1 MLKENMRIKENITL
15 MDKIDA
21 VESIV
26 SSYFQNGDYT
36 PYYADMAEIIAVVTY
51 FIEGITL
58 EDNDNIYDLYEKDDE
73 LHKLV
78 NRFISD
84 DHLVNLDIPEA
95 VIMCWIRNLVYDKVE
110 YLKENIIH
118 SNPDLD
124 TIVEAANVIIDT
136 CSNFS
141 KLNLSAMSPEDI
153 ELGRNVLQKINDS
166 GVEITPESITE
177 IIRDAVGFDIDKASA
192 EIIDAKNV
200 QIKEKD
206 KKIADLQK
214 YKEAVETKNV
224 LVDN

>member
-26 SSYFQNGDYT
+26 SAHFQNGDYT

-58 EDNDNIYDLYEKDDE
+58 EDDDNIYDLYEKDDE
-73 LHKLV
+73 LHNLV
-78 NRFISD
+78 NQFILKNIS
-84 DHLVNLDIPEA
+84 VTQFTPQNE
-95 VIMCWIRNLVYDKVE
+95 IMRWVKNNVYDKVA
-110 YLKENIIH
+110 YIKENVIH
-118 SNPDLD
+118 STPDLD
-124 TIVEAANVIIDT
+124 TIVEAANVIIGT

-141 KLNLSAMSPEDI
+141 KLNLSAISPEDI

-177 IIRDAVGFDIDKASA
+177 IIRDAVPFDVDATSA
-192 EIIDAKNV
+192 EIIDSLKAENR
-200 QIKEKD
+200 E
-206 KKIADLQK
+206 LRK
-214 YKEAVETKNV
+214 YKIKWDSQNATKSENE
-224 LVDN
+224 

>member
-1 MLKENMRIKENITL
+1 MIKENMRIKENITL

-36 PYYADMAEIIAVVTY
+36 PYYAEMAEIIAVVTY

-58 EDNDNIYDLYEKDDE
+58 EDDDNIYDLYEKDDE
-73 LHKLV
+73 LH
-78 NRFISD
+78 
-84 DHLVNLDIPEA
+84 
-95 VIMCWIRNLVYDKVE
+95 NLVDQFIPKNISVTQFTPKNEMMRWVRNNVHDKVT
-110 YLKENIIH
+110 YIKENVIH
-118 SNPDLD
+118 STPDLD

-153 ELGRNVLQKINDS
+153 ELGRSVLQKINDS

-177 IIRDAVGFDIDKASA
+177 IIKGAVQFDVDATSA
-192 EIIDAKNV
+192 EIIDSL
-200 QIKEKD
+200 KEENRE
-206 KKIADLQK
+206 LRK
-214 YKEAVETKNV
+214 YKMKWDSQNKTKSENE
-224 LVDN
+224 

>member
-26 SSYFQNGDYT
+26 SAHFQNGDYT

-58 EDNDNIYDLYEKDDE
+58 EDDDNIYDLYEKDDE
-73 LHKLV
+73 LHNLV
-78 NRFISD
+78 NQFILKNIS
-84 DHLVNLDIPEA
+84 VTQFTPQNE
-95 VIMCWIRNLVYDKVE
+95 IMRWVKNNVYDKVA
-110 YLKENIIH
+110 YIKENVIH
-118 SNPDLD
+118 STPDLD

-141 KLNLSAMSPEDI
+141 KLNLSSMSPEDI

-166 GVEITPESITE
+166 GIEITPESITE
-177 IIRDAVGFDIDKASA
+177 IIKGAVPFDVDATSA
-192 EIIDAKNV
+192 EIINSLKAENR
-200 QIKEKD
+200 E
-206 KKIADLQK
+206 LRK
-214 YKEAVETKNV
+214 YKIKWDSQNATKSENE
-224 LVDN
+224 

>member
-1 MLKENMRIKENITL
+1 MIKENMRIKENITL

-26 SSYFQNGDYT
+26 SAHFQNGDYT

-58 EDNDNIYDLYEKDDE
+58 EDDDNIYDLYEKDDE
-73 LHKLV
+73 LHNLV

-124 TIVEAANVIIDT
+124 TIVEAANVIIGT

-153 ELGRNVLQKINDS
+153 ELGRTVIKKIADS
-166 GVEITPESITE
+166 GIEITPESITK
-177 IIRDAVGFDIDKASA
+177 IIKNAVPFDMDEVNA
-192 EIIDAKNV
+192 EIIDSLKAEN
-200 QIKEKD
+200 KE
-206 KKIADLQK
+206 LRK
-214 YKEAVETKNV
+214 YKMKWNSQNATKLENE
-224 LVDN
+224 